1 MVWLSMVFVAALFGM
16 IADHTN
22 LSRFYG
28 VMKNQAQSVGVVTG
42 TDCAVHDSLFY
53 SFPVGPRSYQG
64 AYYGG
69 CNSMP
74 GQAILVYYD
83 KQNPAVNV
91 SADPT
96 SAWWNEATTIAMG
109 SVMFPS
115 LMLIFFAVKSWRS
128 AGRPK
133 PKLI

>member
-1 MVWLSMVFVAALFGM
+1 MVWVSLVFLAALFGM

-22 LSRFYG
+22 LIRFYG
-28 VMKNQAQSVGVVTG
+28 VMKNQAQCVGVVTG

-69 CNSMP
+69 CNSRT
-74 GQAILVYYD
+74 GQSILVNYD
-83 KQNPAVNV
+83 KQNPAINV

-96 SAWWNEATTIAMG
+96 SAWWNEVSTIAIG

-115 LMLIFFAVKSWRS
+115 LLLIFFALRSWKGAS
-128 AGRPK
+128 RPK
-133 PKLI
+133 PRFI